1 MMNVLFVMMMN
12 LSVLPKI
19 AKDLFFN
26 SGTEGAISVD
36 TDESSRSVNTSIIV
50 LVSTPALQE
59 NSLIAFSLYNREKE
73 IRNLFQDT

>member
-19 AKDLFFN
+19 AKGFFFN
-26 SGTEGAISVD
+26 SGTGGAISVD
-36 TDESSRSVNTSIIV
+36 TDKSSRPVNTSIIV

-59 NSLIAFSLYNREKE
+59 DSLIAFSLYNREKE
-73 IRNLFQDT
+73 ICDLFQDT